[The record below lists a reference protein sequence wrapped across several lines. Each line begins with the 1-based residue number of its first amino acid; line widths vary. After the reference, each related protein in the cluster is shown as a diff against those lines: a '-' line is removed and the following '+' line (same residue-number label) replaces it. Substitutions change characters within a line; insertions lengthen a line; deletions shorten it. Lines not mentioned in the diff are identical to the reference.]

1 MQTIHGV
8 TSRDN
13 SFCDSDDSIG
23 NMILMMMMMMM
34 MVRTVESKK
43 KVGK

>member
-8 TSRDN
+8 TSRDK

-23 NMILMMMMMMM
+23 DVLLMMMM